1 VAQENVVASL
11 ADPAAP
17 AVVAPANNGL
27 AGLETFLTDQ
37 AQAAAAQ
44 APPIPVPPMPLPF
57 RATSGRYRSP
67 LTGSQLE
74 LRVDVDG
81 RQPLM
86 KLSGDYFTVSGGTV
100 TYSGSWTVD
109 AVTTSTVN
117 GSMVV
122 VGTARTTWPTTFT
135 VARVVVPRRTVL
147 QPAAA
152 ATITWSTPDWRAR
165 SHVRLRARERRTAH
179 GGTRAGREDGVTRFD
194 SYNTGSLPSGGPA
207 RQLTVAAACGEA
219 GTQDDLTVHQV
230 MAYLAAGHAVA
241 GGADRAR
248 RLRQDATEL
257 ARSKNAPLTVQVV
270 LRGNSDS

>member
-1 VAQENVVASL
+1 MTIVAPNSGPTNASGTATTTPAPPFIPSPAPPPGAVAQENVVASL

-86 KLSGDYFTVSGGTV
+86 KLSGDYVTVSGGTV

-152 ATITWSTPDWRAR
+152 ATITWSTPTGAPGATYVCEHESGALRTVELEQDAR
-165 SHVRLRARERRTAH
+165 
-179 GGTRAGREDGVTRFD
+179 
-194 SYNTGSLPSGGPA
+194 TGSRASTATTPA
-207 RQLTVAAACGEA
+207 HCP
-219 GTQDDLTVHQV
+219 
-230 MAYLAAGHAVA
+230 AVA
-241 GGADRAR
+241 QRA
-248 RLRQDATEL
+248 
-257 ARSKNAPLTVQVV
+257 S
-270 LRGNSDS
+270 